1 MIRPMNKIIRKY
13 DEYVV
18 ASRGCKENLPENV
31 REDLNI
37 DNLFEAL
44 DYTSSAVGRQYF
56 YHLLCTDK
64 VSTVA
69 SHEQLVQKL
78 KEDIALR
85 RRLTALLGKLENPY
99 AYSIVD
105 LLSEKPHEYSRRY
118 LTILQICRWLPLL
131 FFVATL
137 IVKTSPIPFFCLIV
151 SYLFNGLLHFKQK
164 NLLSC
169 YFYSIPQLYKLMTV
183 FYALKEEPAFAA
195 IKGEM
200 KEPEQLH
207 KLYRNLEKFR
217 FGIALESESAMAV
230 YMITELINIF
240 TLHATINIVHSFTAI
255 QFLKKEVGQVF
266 SFVGYLDVLH
276 SICTLR
282 ENVPYFCHPTATGKE
297 EKLNT
302 LSVYHPLISNCVGND
317 LILTDKSVLITGSN
331 MSGKTSFMRTIAI
344 NLLTGKTINT
354 CFAHGFSIDTDMKVY
369 SVICTKDDLLEGKSY
384 FFKEAEN
391 VKRALEESEKG
402 NRLIILDELFKGTN
416 TTERIAINATLLS
429 MLSQNGNIIFA
440 STHDLKLAELLKG
453 KYEFYHFCETIVND
467 KLTFDHKLHPNICK
481 EGNAIRILG
490 LCGYPPE
497 FIHDAYEFAK

>member
-1 MIRPMNKIIRKY
+1 MNKIIRKY

-207 KLYRNLEKFR
+207 KLYRNLGKFR

>member
-240 TLHATINIVHSFTAI
+240 TLHATINIVHSFKDI

-302 LSVYHPLISNCVGND
+302 LSVYHPLISNCVGNE

-467 KLTFDHKLHPNICK
+467 KLTFDYKLHPNICK

>member
-331 MSGKTSFMRTIAI
+331 MSGKTCLMRTIAI

>member
-1 MIRPMNKIIRKY
+1 MDKIIRKY

>member
-1 MIRPMNKIIRKY
+1 MNKIIRKY

>member
-1 MIRPMNKIIRKY
+1 MNKIIRKY

-354 CFAHGFSIDTDMKVY
+354 CFAHGFSIDTEMKVY
-369 SVICTKDDLLEGKSY
+369 SVICTKDNLLEGKSY

>member
-18 ASRGCKENLPENV
+18 ASRGCKETLPENV

>member
-1 MIRPMNKIIRKY
+1 MNKIIRKY

-85 RRLTALLGKLENPY
+85 RRLTALLGKLENLY

-331 MSGKTSFMRTIAI
+331 MSGKTCFMRTIAI

>member
-164 NLLSC
+164 NLLSY

-331 MSGKTSFMRTIAI
+331 MSGKTCFMRTIAI

-481 EGNAIRILG
+481 EGNAIQILG

>member
-1 MIRPMNKIIRKY
+1 MNKIIRKY

-255 QFLKKEVGQVF
+255 HFLKKEVGQVF

>member
-1 MIRPMNKIIRKY
+1 MNKIIRKY

-331 MSGKTSFMRTIAI
+331 MSGKTCFMRTIAI

>member
-1 MIRPMNKIIRKY
+1 MNKIIRKY

-331 MSGKTSFMRTIAI
+331 MSGKTCFMRTIAI

-354 CFAHGFSIDTDMKVY
+354 CFAHGFSIDTGMKVY

>member
-1 MIRPMNKIIRKY
+1 MENNIKKY

-18 ASRGCKENLPENV
+18 ASRGCKESLPENV

-37 DNLFEAL
+37 DNLFEVL
-44 DYTSSAVGRQYF
+44 DYTSSAVGRQYL

-69 SHEQLVQKL
+69 SHEQLVQEL

-85 RRLTALLGKLENPY
+85 RRLTALLGKLENSY

-105 LLSEKPHEYSRRY
+105 LLLEKPQEYSRKY
-118 LTILQICRWLPLL
+118 LTILQICRWLPFL
-131 FFVATL
+131 FLVATL
-137 IVKTSPIPFFCLIV
+137 IIKTSPIPFFCLIV
-151 SYLFNGLLHFKQK
+151 SYLFNGYLHFKQK

-183 FYALKEEPAFAA
+183 FYALKEEPTFAA
-195 IKGEM
+195 M
-200 KEPEQLH
+200 KKDKENEQMYR
-207 KLYRNLEKFR
+207 LYRNLGKFR
-217 FGIALESESAMAV
+217 FSIALESESAMAV
-230 YMITELINIF
+230 YMVTELINIF
-240 TLHATINIVHSFTAI
+240 TLHATINIVHSFMAI
-255 QFLKKEVGQVF
+255 QLLKKEVEQVF
-266 SFVGYLDVLH
+266 SFVGYLDALH

-282 ENVPYFCHPTATGKE
+282 ENVPYFCHPTATRKD

-302 LSVYHPLISNCVGND
+302 LAVYHPLISNCVGND

-344 NLLTGKTINT
+344 NLLTGKAINT
-354 CFAHGFSIDTDMKVY
+354 CFAHGFSIATDMKVY

-429 MLSQNGNIIFA
+429 MLSLNGNIILA

-467 KLTFDHKLHPNICK
+467 KLTFDHKLRPDICK

-490 LCGYPPE
+490 LCGYPSR
-497 FIHDAYEFAK
+497 FIQDAHRLAK

>member
-240 TLHATINIVHSFTAI
+240 TLHATINTVHSFTAI

-331 MSGKTSFMRTIAI
+331 MSGKTCFMRTIAI

>member
-331 MSGKTSFMRTIAI
+331 MSGKTCFMRTIAI